1 MSFGSAGQRGILQI
15 MANNDLKSTRY
26 LVRKIMAEE
35 GLVSR
40 QTPKHRYPKG
50 GSESLISP
58 DLLKRRFDV
67 TAINRWWCGDITYI
81 WTQQG
86 WCYLAVVMDLMK
98 RRIVGYAMSQKP
110 DSQLTTKAF
119 NLAFEARKKPQNVV
133 FHSDQGCQYTSHK
146 FRDNLHDKGVRQS
159 MSRRGNCWDNSPMER
174 FFRSYKTERM
184 PRLGYETFNDA
195 VIDVSHYIDGYY
207 NTIRPHTHNN
217 GLPPIAAEQQHK
229 MPSTVSVRVSC

>member
-1 MSFGSAGQRGILQI
+1 M

-50 GSESLISP
+50 GNESLISP
-58 DLLKRRFDV
+58 NLLKRRFDV

-98 RRIVGYAMSQKP
+98 RRVVGYAMSQKP
-110 DSQLTTKAF
+110 DSQLTKKAF
-119 NLAFEARKKPQNVV
+119 NLAFEARKRPLNVV
-133 FHSDQGCQYTSHK
+133 FHSDQGCHFS
-146 FRDNLHDKGVRQS
+146 
-159 MSRRGNCWDNSPMER
+159 
-174 FFRSYKTERM
+174 
-184 PRLGYETFNDA
+184 
-195 VIDVSHYIDGYY
+195 
-207 NTIRPHTHNN
+207 
-217 GLPPIAAEQQHK
+217 
-229 MPSTVSVRVSC
+229 